1 MSDAI
6 EQYRRMAAN
15 ARADALAATLP
26 NVRELHFRSANRF
39 DEIVRGMEKVSLAKS
54 ANDEA
59 KRCAT
64 AAMG

>member
-26 NVRELHFRSANRF
+26 NVRELHLRSAHRL
-39 DEIVRGMEKVSLAKS
+39 DEIVRGMEKVSRAKS

-59 KRCAT
+59 KRCAVG
-64 AAMG
+64 AEG